1 MSDEQLDNLKSLELV
16 YLRITGF
23 SLAIGFSG
31 QIPIKMQDT
40 TPPSPFAA
48 RGKKKK
54 KLSTTVAITTNPQT
68 CPTAVSGSLGM
79 SWER

>member
-40 TPPSPFAA
+40 PPSPFAA

-54 KLSTTVAITTNPQT
+54 KLSTTVAITTNPKA